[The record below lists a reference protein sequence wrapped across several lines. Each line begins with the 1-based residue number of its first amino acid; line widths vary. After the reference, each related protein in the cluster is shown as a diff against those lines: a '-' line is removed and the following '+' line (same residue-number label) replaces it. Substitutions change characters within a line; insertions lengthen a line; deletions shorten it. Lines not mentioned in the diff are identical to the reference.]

1 MEIDSDLLDLIYAMP
16 FDVTLWTMILE
27 RLCGLTD
34 SMGAV
39 LQSPAL
45 VNPDGSFALFTSYNL
60 DLVRLHEGAARYGEH
75 DPFSGPMLASLNGD
89 FSRVSHAFGAVPDRS
104 VLRGNPFWK
113 KHMRALGIGDF
124 MALCLYEPKDQAFP
138 VLTLARP
145 RNAGAYSDAALQ
157 TFQGFAFHLRFATR
171 LLFAVQ
177 SQEKASPDVRAVL
190 DNLPVPCALIGPLGY
205 AAYVNPA
212 MNRLVGRR
220 MPLQL
225 VGGRLT
231 ARAKAADER
240 LQAVIAAAIRGTDGI
255 QRPTDIAL
263 SDDYDNHLLVVISSI
278 SGNSRN
284 ILDLYSPSAV
294 VFALGESPPV
304 QVHEQ
309 LGRLKAVL
317 KLSEQEALVAK
328 DLLAGLMPED
338 IATLH
343 GKSPLTVRTQIRSL
357 LRKNNLRRVVDLQA
371 MRRLFYGIDAL

>member
-1 MEIDSDLLDLIYAMP
+1 MEIDSDLLDLIYAVP
-16 FDVTLWTMILE
+16 FDVTQWTRILE
-27 RLCGLTD
+27 RLCALTD

-60 DLVRLHEGAARYGEH
+60 DLVKLHEGAARYGEH

-89 FSRVSHAFGAVPDRS
+89 FSRISHAFGAVPDRS
-104 VLRGNPFWK
+104 VLRGNPFWE
-113 KHMRALGIGDF
+113 KHLRALGIGDF

-138 VLTLARP
+138 ILTLARR
-145 RNAGAYSDAALQ
+145 RNAGVYPEAALQ
-157 TFQGFAFHLRFATR
+157 VFQALAGHLRFATR

-177 SQEKASPDVRAVL
+177 SQEKASPDLRAVL
-190 DNLPVPCALIGPLGY
+190 DNLPLPCALIGPLGY

-220 MPLQL
+220 LPLQL

-231 ARAKAADER
+231 ARAKPADER
-240 LQAVIAAAIRGTDGI
+240 LQAVIAKAIRSTGDRR
-255 QRPTDIAL
+255 QPADIAL
-263 SDDYDNHLLVVISSI
+263 SDEYDNHLLMVVSPIGEGVRS
-278 SGNSRN
+278 
-284 ILDLYSPSAV
+284 ILDLHSPCAV
-294 VFALGESPPV
+294 VFALSESPPA
-304 QVHEQ
+304 QLHEQ

-317 KLSEQEALVAK
+317 KLSDQEALVAK
-328 DLLAGLMPED
+328 DLLTGLMPED

-371 MRRLFYGIDAL
+371 MRRLFYGIDTP